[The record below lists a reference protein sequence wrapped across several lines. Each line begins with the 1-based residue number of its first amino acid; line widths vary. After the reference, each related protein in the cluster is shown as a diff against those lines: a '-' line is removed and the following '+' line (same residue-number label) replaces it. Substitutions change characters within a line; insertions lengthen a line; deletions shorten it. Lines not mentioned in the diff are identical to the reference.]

1 MSIPFAGSL
10 AVSSAEQGCRANSGR
25 WWKKKTRESKGGTA
39 QLCVAGNLAGTH
51 VKAGK
56 NVLQLISNV

>member
-1 MSIPFAGSL
+1 VAAG
-10 AVSSAEQGCRANSGR
+10 G
-25 WWKKKTRESKGGTA
+25 KKTRESKGGTA